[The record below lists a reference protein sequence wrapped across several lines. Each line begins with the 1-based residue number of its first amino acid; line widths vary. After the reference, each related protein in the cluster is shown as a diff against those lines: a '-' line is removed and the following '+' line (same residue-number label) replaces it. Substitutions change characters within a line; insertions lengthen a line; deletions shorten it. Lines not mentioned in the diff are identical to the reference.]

1 MSLHSR
7 EFVGE
12 GQAISFEDMQ
22 RGLGSLSLADR
33 EAFDAKAVEVFS
45 DADSVADQYGVYSF
59 ESAQA
64 DKMVL
69 LYSML
74 EQTPAQRSRFVP
86 TQRQQAS

>member
-1 MSLHSR
+1 MSIYSN

-12 GQAISFEDMQ
+12 RQTVSFEDMQ
-22 RGLGSLSLADR
+22 RGLGCLSLADR
-33 EAFDAKAVEVFS
+33 EALDAKAVEVFL

-74 EQTPAQRSRFVP
+74 EQTPAQRSRLIP
-86 TQRQQAS
+86 TQSRIN